1 MAHILISF
9 LGKSPK
15 QENGQY
21 RQANY
26 CFADGSQETARFFS
40 FALNK
45 HIKPEKLV
53 ILGTSGSMWDVL
65 CEHLSMDN
73 HEQWAPL
80 SEAVET
86 DSVTQIQ
93 LDDFSLPVSLALQ
106 VDCQLKRIPY
116 GDNLAEQIEILQLMA
131 SAIQAGDTVS
141 LDLTHGLRHLP
152 MLGLLSAMYLQ
163 TARAA
168 TINGIY
174 YGALDRTKNDL
185 TPVMQLNGLL
195 NIAEWLHALDG
206 FNKTGNLAPFSELLQ
221 QDGMASETAK
231 CLEDAAFFENTLN
244 IPNARAPLKKFTAA
258 TKNGL
263 TGIGALFEDS
273 LKERIAWHKE
283 DNLYLRQRSNACF
296 YLQQG
301 DYLRAAALGYE
312 AFITLNLQ
320 QDTSVPQLNS
330 ENYEHREQIKAALKN
345 NRNNDYKMLSNLRNA
360 LAHGLRSPM
369 KPVQTALSNQTNL
382 HAELTRLF
390 TTLLPKESK

>member
-9 LGKSPK
+9 LGKSSK
-15 QENGQY
+15 QNGQY

-45 HIKPEKLV
+45 HIQPEKLV
-53 ILGTSGSMWDVL
+53 MLGTSGSMWDVL
-65 CEHLSMDN
+65 CEQLSTDG
-73 HEQWAPL
+73 HEQWAAL

-86 DSVTQIQ
+86 DTVTQAQ
-93 LDDFSLPVSLALQ
+93 LDAFSHPVSLALH

-116 GDNLAEQIEILQLMA
+116 GDDITQQVEILQLMA

-174 YGALDRTKNDL
+174 YGALDRTKNDI

-206 FNKTGNLAPFSELLQ
+206 FNKTGNLAPFSTLLQ
-221 QDGMASETAK
+221 QDGMAPETAK

-244 IPNARAPLKKFTAA
+244 ITQARGPLKEFAKA
-258 TKNGL
+258 TQNGL

-273 LKERIAWHKE
+273 LHERIAWHKE
-283 DNLYLRQRSNACF
+283 DKLYQRQQSNAYF

-320 QDTSVPQLNS
+320 QDPSVPRLNS
-330 ENYEHREQIKAALKN
+330 ENYEHREHIKASLKN
-345 NRNNDYKMLSNLRNA
+345 SRNNDYKLLSNLRNA
-360 LAHGLRSPM
+360 LAHGVRSPM
-369 KPVQTALSNQTNL
+369 KEVQTALSSKANL
-382 HAELTRLF
+382 HAELSRLF
-390 TTLLPKESK
+390 NILLPKESK

>member
-9 LGKSPK
+9 LGKAQK
-15 QENGQY
+15 GGQY

-26 CFADGSQETARFFS
+26 VFDDCSHKTARFFS
-40 FALNK
+40 FALK
-45 HIKPEKLV
+45 QHIQPDRLV
-53 ILGTSGSMWDVL
+53 MLGTSGSMWDVL
-65 CEHLSMDN
+65 CADD
-73 HEQWAPL
+73 HEQWTEL

-86 DSVTQIQ
+86 DSVTQTQ
-93 LDDFSLPVSLALQ
+93 LDTFAIPASLALQ

-116 GDNLAEQIEILQLMA
+116 GDNLTEQVEILQIMA
-131 SAIQAGDTVS
+131 AAIQAGDTVS

-163 TARAA
+163 TARAV

-174 YGALDRTKNDL
+174 YGALDRTKDDL

-195 NIAEWLHALDG
+195 SIAEWLHALDG
-206 FNKTGNLAPFSELLQ
+206 FNKTGNLAPFSTLLQ
-221 QDGMASETAK
+221 QDGMAQETAK

-258 TKNGL
+258 TQNGL

-312 AFITLNLQ
+312 AFITCRVQ
-320 QDTSVPQLNS
+320 QDKTVPKLDPQ
-330 ENYEHREQIKAALKN
+330 NYEHRQQIKDSLKK
-345 NRNNDYKMLSNLRNA
+345 NNDYKLLNNLRNA
-360 LAHGLRSPM
+360 LAHGTRSDIAE
-369 KPVQTALSNQTNL
+369 VQRALSSKDRL
-382 HAELTRLF
+382 DAELSRLF
-390 TTLLPKESK
+390 KSLLPNG

>member
-1 MAHILISF
+1 MTHILISF

-15 QENGQY
+15 KDGQY

-45 HIKPEKLV
+45 HIQPERLV
-53 ILGTSGSMWDVL
+53 MLGTSGSMWDVL
-65 CEHLSMDN
+65 CDDN
-73 HEQWAPL
+73 HDQWAAL
-80 SEAVET
+80 SEAVED
-86 DSVTQIQ
+86 DSVTQAQ
-93 LDDFSLPVSLALQ
+93 LDDFAIPAGEALK
-106 VDCQLKRIPY
+106 VECQLKRIPY
-116 GDNLAEQIEILQLMA
+116 GDDITQQVEILQIMA
-131 SAIQAGDTVS
+131 AAIQSGDTVS

-163 TARAA
+163 TARDVS
-168 TINGIY
+168 IKNIY
-174 YGALDRTKNDL
+174 YGALDRTKDDL

-195 NIAEWLHALDG
+195 NIAAWLNALDG
-206 FNKTGNLAPFSELLQ
+206 FNKTGNLAPFSTLLQ
-221 QDGMASETAK
+221 QDGMAQETAQ
-231 CLEDAAFFENTLN
+231 CLEEAAFFENTLN

-273 LKERIAWHKE
+273 LKDRIAWHKE

-312 AFITLNLQ
+312 AYITWLVQ
-320 QDTSVPQLNS
+320 QDKRVPRLDPQ
-330 ENYEHREQIKAALKN
+330 NYEHRQQIKESLKK
-345 NRNNDYKMLSNLRNA
+345 NNDYKLLNNLRNA
-360 LAHGLRSPM
+360 LAHGTRSDM
-369 KPVQTALSNQTNL
+369 AEVQRALSSKDNL
-382 HAELTRLF
+382 HAELSRLF
-390 TTLLPKESK
+390 NSLLPKELK